1 MNLRVMST
9 DTTARTI
16 LLALES
22 GADVMA
28 LEAAAELAV
37 LLRGTLQGV
46 FVENVELLRLAQ
58 LPFAREISLSSNTVR
73 QLQSKQLERELR
85 AQAEQARGLLE
96 RQARRHSLQWSFRV
110 ERGAVIAAVAGNLD
124 IAVVGR
130 PQLQRRQSAVTD
142 GGGTVLVPYNGS
154 PGSRHALELATTMTT
169 DGAGLLVLLA
179 ADQRQLHNETATF
192 LARHARHAQM
202 LTVADFTPR
211 QLLAIGRQYRCR
223 LLLLGTDL
231 SLPPVQLQQLLESS
245 RCPVA
250 LVR

>member
-58 LPFAREISLSSNTVR
+58 LPFAREISLASNTVR

-130 PQLQRRQSAVTD
+130 PQVQPRRPAATD
-142 GGGTVLVPYNGS
+142 DTVLVPYNGS
-154 PGSRHALELATTMTT
+154 PGSRHALELATAMTT

>member
-58 LPFAREISLSSNTVR
+58 LPFAREISLASNTVR
-73 QLQSKQLERELR
+73 QLQGKQLERELR
-85 AQAEQARGLLE
+85 AQAEQVRGLLE

-110 ERGAVIAAVAGNLD
+110 VRGAVMAAIAGNLD

-130 PQLQRRQSAVTD
+130 PQVQRRQSAVTD
-142 GGGTVLVPYNGS
+142 GGTVMVPYNGS
-154 PGSRHALELATTMTT
+154 PGSRHALELATAMTAA
-169 DGAGLLVLLA
+169 GAGLLVLLP
-179 ADQRQLHNETATF
+179 ADQQQLRDETAAL
-192 LARHARHAQM
+192 LAPHARYAQA
-202 LTVADFTPR
+202 LTVADFAPR
-211 QLLAIGRQYRCR
+211 QLLGIGRQYRCR

-231 SLPPVQLQQLLESS
+231 SLTPLQLQQLLESS